1 MEGEQIR
8 VEWRR
13 THCMNKLLLLLIAI
27 LFGFFNVNAQG
38 LSSKTSE
45 NLPITIDTVFTPE
58 IGGIKQAIEIKTDN
72 SEKPVLL
79 FLSGGPGSSMI
90 NTAAGFTD
98 KLKDKFTIVQWD
110 QRDAGKTLKL
120 NPSPN
125 KPTIVQMQNDTFE
138 VVQFVTKKLNK
149 KKIYLAGS
157 SFGNVLGFYIAQK
170 HPKLLHAYLAM
181 NPVINSLE
189 SEKLSLEKL
198 KDVHKDNKTA
208 VEELS
213 VVKIPFEKAEDLF
226 YIRKWLFV
234 TDGNKGATSD
244 GFKKGFLQW
253 SETWFPAIQE
263 IMQMNLQKSLKKVK
277 CPIYFFVGKDD
288 IQTSTKITEE
298 YFNKLK
304 APKKELYLFE
314 KSAHSVHKTEPEKF
328 QNIVIEEILFENTDK

>member
-1 MEGEQIR
+1 
-8 VEWRR
+8 
-13 THCMNKLLLLLIAI
+13 MNKLLLLLIAI

-38 LSSKTSE
+38 LSSKTQE
-45 NLPITIDTVFTPE
+45 TLPIKIDAVFTPE

-79 FLSGGPGSSMI
+79 FLSGGPGSSMM

-125 KPTIVQMQNDTFE
+125 KPTIAQMQNDTYE
-138 VVQFVTKKLNK
+138 VIQFVAKKLNK

-170 HPKLLHAYLAM
+170 HPELLHAYLAM

-198 KDVHKDNKTA
+198 RDVHKGDKTA
-208 VEELS
+208 IEELLA
-213 VVKIPFEKAEDLF
+213 VKIPFEKAEDLF

-234 TDGNKGATSD
+234 MDGNKGATSD

-253 SETWFPAIQE
+253 SETWFSAIQE

-277 CPIYFFVGKDD
+277 CPIYFFVGRDD

-304 APKKELYLFE
+304 APKKELYMFE
-314 KSAHSVHKTEPEKF
+314 KSAHSVHKTEAEKF
-328 QNIVIEEILFENTDK
+328 QNIIIEKILSENMGK